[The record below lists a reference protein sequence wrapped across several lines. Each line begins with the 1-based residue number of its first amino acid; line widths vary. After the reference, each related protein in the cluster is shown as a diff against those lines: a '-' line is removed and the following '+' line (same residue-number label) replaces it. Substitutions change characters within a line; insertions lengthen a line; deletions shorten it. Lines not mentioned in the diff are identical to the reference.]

1 MDILIIKEKPNHRK
15 EIMKKLLGIVVLG
28 LLLSGNAYADS
39 KFDKELKKISK
50 NNGFVDTKGKVYSK
64 DQITDK
70 KNTILIIY
78 NHGSD
83 YDQVTDKCTSP
94 SNNVPR
100 VIRYLHNKKIRN
112 FNIKIYRLCTGAKGW
127 SKKEQTK
134 MWKAHEKSGKL
145 AIELKDKDGTPL
157 INKQKQNQRRRVI
170 KKKVDSFIEEGF
182 ENIIL
187 AGHSSGGWQS
197 IKIKAEFPELAKGVI
212 GLHPGAGGTVKNRKD
227 WPWWEDVRYYGFV
240 EDLSKLN
247 AFIITHD
254 KDEYN
259 SPKDYSSFSNL
270 NSVKFLNLT
279 QSGCKKAEPTKTYH
293 GIALT
298 KCYGDYETKNK
309 NIIKYLE
316 GIF

>member
-1 MDILIIKEKPNHRK
+1 
-15 EIMKKLLGIVVLG
+15 MKKLLGIVFLG

-83 YDQVTDKCTSP
+83 YDQVTDKCTNP

-100 VIRYLHNKKIRN
+100 VIRYLHNKKIKN

-247 AFIITHD
+247 ALIITHD

-259 SPKDYSSFSNL
+259 STKDYSLFSNL

-279 QSGCKKAEPTKTYH
+279 QSGCKKAEPLKTYH

-298 KCYGDYETKNK
+298 KCYSDYETKNK

-316 GIF
+316 ETF

>member
-1 MDILIIKEKPNHRK
+1 
-15 EIMKKLLGIVVLG
+15 MKKLLGIIVLG
-28 LLLSGNAYADS
+28 LLLSGNANADS

-50 NNGFVDTKGKVYSK
+50 NNGFVDTKGKIYSK

-212 GLHPGAGGTVKNRKD
+212 GLHPGAGGTVKNKKD

-247 AFIITHD
+247 AFIIFIFIMC
-254 KDEYN
+254 YN
-259 SPKDYSSFSNL
+259 
-270 NSVKFLNLT
+270 
-279 QSGCKKAEPTKTYH
+279 
-293 GIALT
+293 
-298 KCYGDYETKNK
+298 KC
-309 NIIKYLE
+309 I
-316 GIF
+316 

>member
-1 MDILIIKEKPNHRK
+1 
-15 EIMKKLLGIVVLG
+15 MKKLLVIVFLG

-227 WPWWEDVRYYGFV
+227 WPWWEDVRYYGLV

>member
-1 MDILIIKEKPNHRK
+1 
-15 EIMKKLLGIVVLG
+15 MKKIIIFLFFLVI
-28 LLLSGNAYADS
+28 SNNAYSES

-83 YDQVTDKCTSP
+83 YDQVTDKCTNP

-100 VIRYLHNKKIRN
+100 VIRYLHNKKIKN

-157 INKQKQNQRRRVI
+157 IDKQKQNQRRRVI

-247 AFIITHD
+247 AIIITHD

-259 SPKDYSSFSNL
+259 SPKDYSLFSNL

>member
-1 MDILIIKEKPNHRK
+1 
-15 EIMKKLLGIVVLG
+15 
-28 LLLSGNAYADS
+28 
-39 KFDKELKKISK
+39 
-50 NNGFVDTKGKVYSK
+50 
-64 DQITDK
+64 
-70 KNTILIIY
+70 
-78 NHGSD
+78 
-83 YDQVTDKCTSP
+83 VTDKCTSP
-94 SNNVPR
+94 TNNVPR

-145 AIELKDKDGTPL
+145 AVELKDKDGTPL

-279 QSGCKKAEPTKTYH
+279 QSGCKKAEPSKTYH

>member
-1 MDILIIKEKPNHRK
+1 MKKILII
-15 EIMKKLLGIVVLG
+15 
-28 LLLSGNAYADS
+28 LSVFIFTTNAYSNS
-39 KFDKELKKISK
+39 KFDKDLKKISK
-50 NNGFVDTKGKVYSK
+50 DSAFVDNKGKVYSK
-64 DQITDK
+64 EQISDK

>member
-1 MDILIIKEKPNHRK
+1 
-15 EIMKKLLGIVVLG
+15 MKKIIIFLFFLVI
-28 LLLSGNAYADS
+28 SNNAYSES

-83 YDQVTDKCTSP
+83 YDQVTDKCTNP

-100 VIRYLHNKKIRN
+100 VIRYLHDKKIKN

-279 QSGCKKAEPTKTYH
+279 QSGCKKAEPSKTYH

>member
-1 MDILIIKEKPNHRK
+1 
-15 EIMKKLLGIVVLG
+15 MKKLLIFLF
-28 LLLSGNAYADS
+28 LIILSSNAYSDS
-39 KFDKELKKISK
+39 KFEKELKKVSK
-50 NNGFVDTKGKVYSK
+50 DNGFVDSNGKTYPSE
-64 DQITDK
+64 QITDK

-83 YDQVTDKCTSP
+83 YDQVTDKCTNP

-100 VIRYLHNKKIRN
+100 VIRYLHNKKIKN

>member
-1 MDILIIKEKPNHRK
+1 M
-15 EIMKKLLGIVVLG
+15 MKKIIIFLFFLVI
-28 LLLSGNAYADS
+28 SNNAYSES

-83 YDQVTDKCTSP
+83 YDQVTDKCTNP

-100 VIRYLHNKKIRN
+100 VIRYLHNKKIKN

-259 SPKDYSSFSNL
+259 SPKDYSLFSNL

>member
-1 MDILIIKEKPNHRK
+1 
-15 EIMKKLLGIVVLG
+15 MKKIIIFLFFLVI
-28 LLLSGNAYADS
+28 SNNAYSES

-83 YDQVTDKCTSP
+83 YDQVTDKCTNP

-100 VIRYLHNKKIRN
+100 VIRYLHNKKIKN

-240 EDLSKLN
+240 EDLSQLN
-247 AFIITHD
+247 AIIITHD
-254 KDEYN
+254 KDHYN
-259 SPKDYSSFSNL
+259 SPKDYSLFSNL
-270 NSVKFLNLT
+270 NSVKFVNIT
-279 QSGCKKAEPTKTYH
+279 QTGCKKKKTLAGYH

-298 KCYGDYETKNK
+298 KCFAEHEANDK
-309 NIIKYLE
+309 NIVRYLE
-316 GIF
+316 EIF

>member
-1 MDILIIKEKPNHRK
+1 
-15 EIMKKLLGIVVLG
+15 MKKLLSIIVLG
-28 LLLSGNAYADS
+28 LLLSGNVYADS

-145 AIELKDKDGTPL
+145 DIELNDKDGTPL

-170 KKKVDSFIEEGF
+170 KKKVHSFIEEGF

-279 QSGCKKAEPTKTYH
+279 QSGCKKAEPSKTYH

>member
-1 MDILIIKEKPNHRK
+1 
-15 EIMKKLLGIVVLG
+15 MKKIIIFLFFLVI
-28 LLLSGNAYADS
+28 SNNAYSES

-83 YDQVTDKCTSP
+83 YDQVTDKCTNP

-100 VIRYLHNKKIRN
+100 VIRYLHNKKIKN

-240 EDLSKLN
+240 EDLSQLN
-247 AFIITHD
+247 AIIVTHD
-254 KDEYN
+254 KDKYN
-259 SPKDYSSFSNL
+259 SPKDYSLFSNL

-279 QSGCKKAEPTKTYH
+279 QSGCKKAEPTKNYH

>member
-1 MDILIIKEKPNHRK
+1 
-15 EIMKKLLGIVVLG
+15 MKKLLGIVVLG

-270 NSVKFLNLT
+270 NFICMTIIPFPSLRELPHAVFL
-279 QSGCKKAEPTKTYH
+279 
-293 GIALT
+293 
-298 KCYGDYETKNK
+298 
-309 NIIKYLE
+309 
-316 GIF
+316 

>member
-1 MDILIIKEKPNHRK
+1 
-15 EIMKKLLGIVVLG
+15 MKKIIIFLFFLVI
-28 LLLSGNAYADS
+28 SNNAYSES

-83 YDQVTDKCTSP
+83 YDQVTDKCTNP

-100 VIRYLHNKKIRN
+100 VIRYLHNKKIKN
-112 FNIKIYRLCTGAKGW
+112 FNIKIYRLCTGEKGW

>member
-1 MDILIIKEKPNHRK
+1 
-15 EIMKKLLGIVVLG
+15 MKKHLVIVFLG

-83 YDQVTDKCTSP
+83 YDQVTDKCTNP

-227 WPWWEDVRYYGFV
+227 WPWWEDVRYYGLV